1 MNWIEKFR
9 SRRRRETVTGSF
21 DLDSLLL
28 QFNRRRD
35 GLSVRDILGG
45 GVLVMGDSGSGK
57 TSGTLA
63 HLVCAAHSMECSVVH
78 VSVKP
83 SDPDYWSTLGA
94 VHGRPVRRVG
104 IGKDRFNPLAYE
116 QFRTDAGR
124 GLVED
129 LTRLITLPLRRPG
142 GSGGSGVD
150 GFWRSDAERYV
161 RHLVTIFAIAGV
173 PLSYRLIYETLQ
185 TLPASPE
192 EVGDSGWQ
200 ERCPAFGAL
209 EVANG
214 KTLTAIE
221 KADLDTAGR
230 FLLSTV
236 PTTPD
241 RTRASTVATI
251 SSALDP
257 LIRGPIG
264 EALCGSPDTWQPNEC
279 FTDSPVLV
287 LDAPLQTF
295 GAVGATIQRIWLTAI
310 QRAILRR
317 EVDDSSR
324 PIVLVADEF
333 QEFLDPED
341 DPAFMR
347 TARDRMGCMVLATQC
362 VGNIRAA
369 CSGGPDPRA
378 AAEAIL
384 GLPAV
389 KFFGATSDPETLR
402 YAGEVFAKSWQARVS
417 HGMSER
423 EGGDGRP
430 GGGSGGRNANFSL
443 DLHDDVPAIELLRL
457 ARGGPACNWN
467 TEAFCSV
474 SGRTWRATGRPSIKV
489 AFNQYRP
496 S

>member
-1 MNWIEKFR
+1 MCWRLRKKTKPA
-9 SRRRRETVTGSF
+9 SPGF
-21 DLDSLLL
+21 DLDQLLL
-28 QFNRRRD
+28 SFNRRKD

-45 GVLVMGDSGSGK
+45 GVLVLGDSGSGK
-57 TSGTLA
+57 TSGVLA
-63 HLVCAAHSMECSVVH
+63 HLVGGAHALGCSLVH

-83 SDPDYWSTLGA
+83 TDPEYWTHLAASW
-94 VHGRPVRRVG
+94 GRPVRRVT
-104 IGKDRFNPLAYE
+104 IGVDRFNPLAYE
-116 QFRTDAGR
+116 QFREDAGG

-129 LTRLITLPLRRPG
+129 LTRLITLPLRRQG
-142 GSGGSGVD
+142 GAGGSGVD
-150 GFWRSDAERYV
+150 GFWRADAERYTRNV
-161 RHLVTIFAIAGV
+161 ATIFVIAGV

-185 TLPASPE
+185 TLPANPE
-192 EVGDSGWQ
+192 EVSDPAWQ
-200 ERCPAFGAL
+200 RRCPAFAAL
-209 EVANG
+209 RQASRKKLGPAEA
-214 KTLTAIE
+214 
-221 KADLDTAGR
+221 ADLETAGR
-230 FLLSTV
+230 FLLVTA
-236 PTTPD
+236 PTTPE

-264 EALCGSPDTWQPNEC
+264 EALCGTPDTWSPSEC
-279 FTDSPVLV
+279 FARSPVLV
-287 LDAPLQTF
+287 LDAPLQLY

-317 EVDDSSR
+317 PMSDASR
-324 PIVLVADEF
+324 PAVLVADEF

-347 TARDRMGCMVLATQC
+347 TARDRLGCMVLATQC

-369 CSGGPDPRA
+369 CSGGQDPRSA
-378 AAEAIL
+378 ADAIL

-423 EGGDGRP
+423 EGGTGSS
-430 GGGSGGRNANFSL
+430 GASGGSGGRNANFSL

-457 ARGGPACNWN
+457 ARGGPECDWY

-496 S
+496 E

>member
-1 MNWIEKFR
+1 MRW
-9 SRRRRETVTGSF
+9 RRRKKGPAPRPGF
-21 DLDSLLL
+21 DLDTSLL

-57 TSGTLA
+57 TSGVLA
-63 HLVCAAHSMECSVVH
+63 HLVGATHALGCSLVH

-83 SDPDYWSTLGA
+83 TDPAYWTALAESW
-94 VHGRPVRRVG
+94 GRPVRRVR
-104 IGKDRFNPLAYE
+104 IGTDRFNPLAYE
-116 QFRTDAGR
+116 QFRSDAGG

-129 LTRLITLPLRRPG
+129 LTRLITLPLRRQG

-161 RHLVTIFAIAGV
+161 RHLVTIFPIAGV

-185 TLPASPE
+185 TLPPSLE
-192 EVGDSGWQ
+192 EVSDSGWQ
-200 ERCPAFGAL
+200 QRCPAFGAL
-209 EVANG
+209 EEANA
-214 KTLTAIE
+214 KPLSKIE
-221 KADLDTAGR
+221 EADLDTAGR

-236 PTTPD
+236 PNTPD

-264 EALCGSPDTWQPNEC
+264 EALCGEPDTWNPSEC
-279 FTDSPVLV
+279 FTDSPVLI

-295 GAVGATIQRIWLTAI
+295 GAVGATTQRIWLTAI

-317 EVDDSSR
+317 ELNDSSR
-324 PIVLVADEF
+324 PVVLVADEF

-417 HGMSER
+417 HGMSQR
-423 EGGDGRP
+423 DGVEGGP

-443 DLHDDVPAIELLRL
+443 DLHDDVPAIEFLRL
-457 ARGGPACNWN
+457 ARGGPACNWS

-489 AFNQYRP
+489 AFGQYRP
-496 S
+496 